1 MRTDI
6 ATELNQ
12 IATLGDLFE
21 WRVRQTPENEAY
33 RHFNPT
39 AGQWRSH
46 SWGQIGERVRSWCSA
61 LAVLHFPPGA
71 RIAVLLP
78 NGIDAVCIDQASLAL
93 GLVPVPMHALDNPAS
108 IAYIVKDCDASM
120 LVVQTRAQWEAIAAV
135 GEAMPLLELVL
146 VTEDG
151 NFCNH
156 HLPVH
161 PQGLVIALPA
171 WLAGGAL
178 SNNIHRP
185 AVSGEALAA
194 IVYTSGT
201 TGKPKGVMLT
211 HYNVL
216 SNIKAVMARV
226 KVSSSDV
233 FLSFLPLSHTFER
246 TVGYYL
252 PIAAGCCVAYV
263 RSVAQIP
270 DDLRTVRPTVLVSV
284 PRIYERSHVKLQETV
299 ADSSHFSQRLF
310 ALTQAIGWRRFSRNQ
325 HLPNAGASSRWLDA
339 LLFAV
344 LRPLVARKV
353 LAQFGGRLRIAVCG
367 GAPLSQAV
375 AECFLALGLP
385 LVQGYGMTE
394 TSPVVA
400 CNTPADN
407 WPATVG
413 KPLAGVAVRIG
424 ENQELQVRGGGVM
437 AGYWKRPEESAKAM
451 TEDGWLHTGD
461 QAVMEG
467 GRIRIIGRIKEIIV
481 TSTGEKIAPADLE
494 LAITADPLF
503 EQVFVTG
510 DNRPFI
516 AAFVVLSRAGLA
528 ELLHQ
533 LPLDTNESAALDS
546 PLLQN
551 AVLRRVQQASM
562 RFPAYAV
569 PRIVRITTEPWSLQ
583 NGLMTPTLKLKRNA
597 LLAHFHTE
605 INDIYA
611 LRTPVQAGED
621 TAEAVIDQE

>member
-1 MRTDI
+1 
-6 ATELNQ
+6 
-12 IATLGDLFE
+12 
-21 WRVRQTPENEAY
+21 
-33 RHFNPT
+33 
-39 AGQWRSH
+39 
-46 SWGQIGERVRSWCSA
+46 
-61 LAVLHFPPGA
+61 
-71 RIAVLLP
+71 
-78 NGIDAVCIDQASLAL
+78 
-93 GLVPVPMHALDNPAS
+93 
-108 IAYIVKDCDASM
+108 
-120 LVVQTRAQWEAIAAV
+120 
-135 GEAMPLLELVL
+135 
-146 VTEDG
+146 
-151 NFCNH
+151 
-156 HLPVH
+156 
-161 PQGLVIALPA
+161 
-171 WLAGGAL
+171 
-178 SNNIHRP
+178 
-185 AVSGEALAA
+185 
-194 IVYTSGT
+194 
-201 TGKPKGVMLT
+201 
-211 HYNVL
+211 
-216 SNIKAVMARV
+216 
-226 KVSSSDV
+226 
-233 FLSFLPLSHTFER
+233 
-246 TVGYYL
+246 
-252 PIAAGCCVAYV
+252 
-263 RSVAQIP
+263 
-270 DDLRTVRPTVLVSV
+270 
-284 PRIYERSHVKLQETV
+284 VKLQETV

>member
-61 LAVLHFPPGA
+61 LAVLHFPPGT

-413 KPLAGVAVRIG
+413 KPLASVAVRIG

-533 LPLDTNESAALDS
+533 LPLDTIESAALDS